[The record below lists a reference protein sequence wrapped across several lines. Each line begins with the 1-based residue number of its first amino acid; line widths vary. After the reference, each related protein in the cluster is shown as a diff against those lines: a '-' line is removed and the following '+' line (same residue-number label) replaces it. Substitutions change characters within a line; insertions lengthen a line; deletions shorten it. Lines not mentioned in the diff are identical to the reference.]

1 METSRRGRRPAM
13 DEIGILFHPYKEAA
27 RPLAAEVQQWLEARG
42 VRVWS
47 APVQDGDLTESR
59 ALAQL
64 SDSSL
69 VVVLGGDGST
79 LRVARAT
86 APYQVPI
93 FGINMGR
100 VGFLS
105 EASPGDWEG
114 RLEQVLD
121 GDCWLE
127 RRLMLK
133 AALLRQGAEEAH
145 FIALNDV
152 VVGRGARAR
161 VLRLRLFVDDDLV
174 TTYTA
179 DGLIVATPTGSTAYA
194 MAAGGP
200 LLPPQLLN
208 FLVVPVAPHLSLD
221 RSVILHEHAVVAI
234 EVEMNN
240 EAMVSAD
247 GQFTVPLD
255 DGDRVVVSRHEE
267 RTTFVRV
274 GRASYFYHR
283 LMERLGFWHLNDPD
297 YGGKA
302 LDRR

>member
-1 METSRRGRRPAM
+1 M
-13 DEIGILFHPYKEAA
+13 DCVGILYHPYKEAA
-27 RPLAAEVQQWLEARG
+27 LPLAAEVRQWLEERG
-42 VRVWS
+42 SDVWS
-47 APVQDGDLTESR
+47 APVQDGDGV
-59 ALAQL
+59 AQVEGPAMERL
-64 SDSSL
+64 QESSL

-86 APYQVPI
+86 APYAVPI

-105 EASPGDWEG
+105 EASPDDWPG
-114 RLEQVLD
+114 RLAQVLE
-121 GDCWLE
+121 GACWLE
-127 RRLMLK
+127 RRLMLQGV
-133 AALLRQGAEEAH
+133 LWRDGAEEAR
-145 FIALNDV
+145 FMALNDV
-152 VVGRGARAR
+152 VVGRGARVR

-208 FLVVPVAPHLSLD
+208 FLVLPVAPHLSLD
-221 RSVILHEHAVVAI
+221 RPVILHQDAVVAI
-234 EVEMNN
+234 EVEMDH

-247 GQFTVPLD
+247 GQFTVPLEP
-255 DGDRVVVSRHEE
+255 GDRVIVSRHEE

-283 LMERLGFWHLNDPD
+283 LMERLGFWHRNDP
-297 YGGKA
+297 GGE
-302 LDRR
+302 

>member
-1 METSRRGRRPAM
+1 M
-13 DEIGILFHPYKEAA
+13 DCIGILYHPYKEAA
-27 RPLAAEVQQWLEARG
+27 LPLAAEVQAWLEERG

-47 APVQDGDLTESR
+47 APVQDGDLVESP
-59 ALAQL
+59 AMANLEG
-64 SDSSL
+64 SSL

-86 APYQVPI
+86 APHEVPI

-105 EASPGDWEG
+105 EAAPGNWEG

-121 GDCWLE
+121 GECWTE
-127 RRLMLK
+127 KRLMLK
-133 AALLRQGAEEAH
+133 ASLLRAGAEEAR
-145 FIALNDV
+145 FTALNDV
-152 VVGRGARAR
+152 IVGRGARAR

-179 DGLIVATPTGSTAYA
+179 DALIVATPTGSTAYA

-208 FLVVPVAPHLSLD
+208 FVVVPVAPHLSLD
-221 RSVILHEHAVVAI
+221 RSVVLHEHAVVAI
-234 EVEMNN
+234 EVEMDH

-247 GQFTVPLD
+247 GQSSVRLEA
-255 DGDRVVVSRHEE
+255 GDRVIVSRHDE

-283 LMERLGFWHLNDPD
+283 LMERLGYWHRNDPEND
-297 YGGKA
+297 GYP